1 MSLNAREIY
10 QEPEIK
16 EVKKL
21 KDGTVK
27 LPVTHAT
34 SMGVVDFDFRLSKN
48 KEGRLIIT
56 NATKITE
63 KNKGY
68 VKNVDKAYFLDASS
82 PEAFA
87 KSLGK
92 ALNEYIGEGRRSLD
106 PEKRQKAYEFLG
118 YKKQLEIATIKADT
132 LSQLNVLKRSIN
144 PDKLPDDFLWNEEIR
159 TLSVSYHIGYGKDE
173 KIIYLNLKDTG
184 AGKVEVSFKHGFL
197 WSIAELDEEKKS
209 FSRATL
215 ESDLQNYVEGK
226 MGAPLRYKTF
236 F

>member
-106 PEKRQKAYEFLG
+106 PEKRKKAYELLG
-118 YKKQLEIATIKADT
+118 YKKQLERESLEKRIQEELAQLKATINEVKESDHY
-132 LSQLNVLKRSIN
+132 NWDPEEKR
-144 PDKLPDDFLWNEEIR
+144 L
-159 TLSVSYHIGYGKDE
+159 TVSYSIE
-173 KIIYLNLKDTG
+173 Q
-184 AGKVEVSFKHGFL
+184 GFN
-197 WSIAELDEEKKS
+197 SKS
-209 FSRATL
+209 FYTIFQDQEDGTVKFTFKYGYTYSPAEDREETKIFSKQNL
-215 ESDLQNYVEGK
+215 EKEVLNYMKQKV
-226 MGAPLRYKTF
+226 
-236 F
+236 